1 MLFDFWVALECL
13 DDTFLFLDFRIFLL
27 DDLVYLDD
35 KLGDFTGRLHHF
47 TYFLLFRFLLR
58 YSHAFVIQI
67 GATLSISIIRLVTR
81 STMDHCPIVVVV
93 TVTVTIT
100 VVKIEE
106 LALGTDIFGNSFDIF
121 IVDVHSGTS
130 NRNWLYKSRNWM
142 IISETVRILREKS
155 TSTRHFDTTTLGIEV

>member
-1 MLFDFWVALECL
+1 VRKILLFCFG
-13 DDTFLFLDFRIFLL
+13 
-27 DDLVYLDD
+27 
-35 KLGDFTGRLHHF
+35 LGD
-47 TYFLLFRFLLR
+47 
-58 YSHAFVIQI
+58 SHAFVIQI

-81 STMDHCPIVVVV
+81 STMDHYPVAVVVV
-93 TVTVTIT
+93 VAIT
-100 VVKIEE
+100 VVKIDE

-142 IISETVRILREKS
+142 IISETVRILCEKS

>member
-81 STMDHCPIVVVV
+81 STMDHYPVTVVVV
-93 TVTVTIT
+93 AIT
-100 VVKIEE
+100 VVKIDE

-142 IISETVRILREKS
+142 IISETVRILCEKS

>member
-1 MLFDFWVALECL
+1 VRKILLFCFG
-13 DDTFLFLDFRIFLL
+13 
-27 DDLVYLDD
+27 
-35 KLGDFTGRLHHF
+35 LGD
-47 TYFLLFRFLLR
+47 
-58 YSHAFVIQI
+58 SHAFVIQI

-81 STMDHCPIVVVV
+81 STMDHYPVTVVVV
-93 TVTVTIT
+93 AIT
-100 VVKIEE
+100 VVKIDE